1 MDPVAQAIS
10 RIIKEQQAIIGPVA
24 LDQAKKV
31 DGLQLG
37 GADDVKI
44 TGNKKEVLGNLV
56 NQYSKLF
63 GKASIEVCKEAF
75 EPYFA
80 KIPSADIPDI
90 LKN

>member
-1 MDPVAQAIS
+1 MDSYAEAVS
-10 RIIKEQQAIIGPVA
+10 RIIKEQQSIIGPVA

-31 DGLQLG
+31 AGLEVSG
-37 GADDVKI
+37 VDDIKV
-44 TGNKKEVLGNLV
+44 TGNKKQVLGNLV

-75 EPYFA
+75 EPYLD
-80 KIPSADIPDI
+80 KIPTSEVPDI